1 MKKVTTFL
9 VATMLLCCAGQVVQA
24 QTIKQHSG
32 EASKHTDFGYV
43 SGKETYSYYIKDG
56 EQLKHGNYSFNATGE
71 LNDPIYQDNIKFA
84 ITAAFKDGKF
94 NGPCKA
100 TTTGT
105 FHRYTIF
112 NQRELIGSAKS
123 EFSANFKDGELD
135 GLLSITVRNLLADK
149 YAEKWPI
156 TEQISIMF
164 KQGKMVGQFDC
175 NYETRS
181 YGDGIKR
188 VKGQFAET
196 GLLTGKWL
204 IEYLD
209 KGQKADNLRFV
220 NSVLVDNGY
229 MSDETIQ
236 IAEQFAMGK
245 LSEKDVEAKG
255 YGVQTRK
262 TYFSLAVSHI
272 AGMIDEFGL
281 GELRDLEPESRKYF
295 IEERIPIEYKILVSV
310 PFCSDKEFQ
319 LICEDTNYI
328 KPKYDDKLLAYYV
341 VYRTYDEKG
350 FCDRRAYLTDSRLDE
365 YTALKEERAKAK
377 AGEFVDYL
385 RYLNEQY
392 GWYATLFDLYK
403 SGGDLKQIILKEYS
417 NDTFDAI
424 SRTDSKMVSF
434 MEWFEKWHYT
444 PGRTFTFE
452 EDRDGKIYAWKV
464 DEYPEFKKFRLAFH
478 QTDHELN
485 EELDTIKSHID
496 WIEQNSEGTFN
507 EISSSSKSWTLGPN
521 DRYRVSVNSLGH
533 WRRWNRLYSLCKQR
547 LANNELIKVKFPD
560 IQEKYKEDEDINKYN
575 GVGVRFTYEPIDSDE
590 RFDEFLDYIDNIVI
604 VQNGYL
610 RWDQLKNKVSENDTK
625 IRSSYQK
632 KTLKPYDSAYKA
644 GMKAVSK
651 KPNITNQ
658 TTAEAE
664 CAPLEQLLKEQ
675 ELFMN
680 STTPDAQ

>member
-24 QTIKQHSG
+24 QTVKQHSG
-32 EASKHTDFGYV
+32 AATKHTDYGNV
-43 SGKETYSYYIKDG
+43 SGQETYSYYIKDG

-71 LNDPIYQDNIKFA
+71 LNNPIYQDNIKFS

-123 EFSANFKDGELD
+123 EFSANFKEGELD
-135 GLLSITVRNLLADK
+135 GLLSITVRDLLADK

-156 TEQISIMF
+156 TEQINIMF
-164 KQGKMVGQFDC
+164 KNGKMVGQFDC
-175 NYETRS
+175 NYATRS
-181 YGDGIKR
+181 YGEGIQR
-188 VKGQFAET
+188 IKGQFAEN
-196 GLLTGKWL
+196 GSLTGKWL
-204 IEYLD
+204 IEHM
-209 KGQKADNLRFV
+209 GAKAENLRFV
-220 NSVLVDNGY
+220 SSVLVDNGS
-229 MSDETIQ
+229 MSDEVIQ
-236 IAEQFAMGK
+236 IAEQFATGK

-262 TYFSLAVSHI
+262 IYFSLAISHI
-272 AGMIDEFGL
+272 AGIIDEFGL
-281 GELRDLEPESRKYF
+281 EEIRETESESRKYF

-310 PFCSDKEFQ
+310 PFCTNEVFQ
-319 LICEDTNYI
+319 LICADTNYI
-328 KPKYDDKLLAYYV
+328 KPKYDEKLLAYYV
-341 VYRTYDEKG
+341 VYRAYDEKG
-350 FCDRRAYLTDSRLDE
+350 FYDSRAYLTDSRLAE
-365 YTALKEERAKAK
+365 YTAVKEEQSKAK
-377 AGEFVDYL
+377 AGKFVDYMRPRL
-385 RYLNEQY
+385 QY
-392 GWYATLFDLYK
+392 KEAATLYELYK
-403 SGGDLKQIILKEYS
+403 ESGEDLKQIMLKELSDYS
-417 NDTFDAI
+417 FRGII
-424 SRTDSKMVSF
+424 SIDKDMVAF
-434 MEWFEKWHYT
+434 IEWLEKWHYT
-444 PGRTFTFE
+444 PGTTYIFD
-452 EDRDGKIYAWKV
+452 EDRDGKISAWKV
-464 DEYPEFKKFRLAFH
+464 DEFPEFKKFRLTFNQAC
-478 QTDHELN
+478 QELH

-496 WIEQNSEGTFN
+496 WIEQNSNGTFN
-507 EISSSSKSWTLGPN
+507 EIRSSSKSWTLGPN
-521 DRYRVSVNSLGH
+521 DRYRVSINSLGH

-547 LANNELIKVKFPD
+547 LANNELIKVKFPN
-560 IQEKYKEDEDINKYN
+560 IQEKYKEDEDINKYD
-575 GVGVRFTYEPIDSDE
+575 GVGVRFTYEPIDTDD

-644 GMKAVSK
+644 GMKAISK
-651 KPNITNQ
+651 KPNITDQ
-658 TTAEAE
+658 ATAEAE

>member
-1 MKKVTTFL
+1 MKKVTKFL
-9 VATMLLCCAGQVVQA
+9 VATMLLCCAGQSLQA

-32 EASKHTDFGYV
+32 EGSKHTDYGNV

-56 EQLKHGNYSFNATGE
+56 EQVKHGNYTFNATGE
-71 LNDPIYQDNIKFA
+71 LNNPIYQDNIKFS

-123 EFSANFKDGELD
+123 QFSANFKEGELD
-135 GLLSITVRNLLADK
+135 GLLSITVRDLLADK

-156 TEQISIMF
+156 TEQINIMF
-164 KQGKMVGQFDC
+164 KNGKMVGQFDC
-175 NYETRS
+175 KFATRS
-181 YGDGIKR
+181 YGEGIQR
-188 VKGQFAET
+188 IKGQFAEN
-196 GLLTGKWL
+196 GSLTGKWL

-209 KGQKADNLRFV
+209 EGQADNLRFV

-236 IAEQFAMGK
+236 IAEQFATGK

-262 TYFSLAVSHI
+262 IYFSLAISHI
-272 AGMIDEFGL
+272 AGIIDEFGL
-281 GELRDLEPESRKYF
+281 EEIREIESESRKYF

-310 PFCSDKEFQ
+310 PFCTNEVFQ

-341 VYRTYDEKG
+341 VYRTYDEQG
-350 FCDRRAYLTDSRLDE
+350 FCDKRAYLTDSRLGE

-377 AGEFVDYL
+377 AGEFADYL
-385 RYLNEQY
+385 RDLNEQY

-417 NDTFDAI
+417 DDSFDAF
-424 SRTDSKMVSF
+424 SRTDRGMVSF
-434 MEWFEKWHYT
+434 MEWFEKVRYN
-444 PGRTFTFE
+444 PGSTYLFD
-452 EDRDGKIYAWKV
+452 DRDGKIYAWKV
-464 DEYPEFKKFRLAFH
+464 DEYPEFKKFRLVFNRAY
-478 QTDHELN
+478 QELY
-485 EELDTIKSHID
+485 EELDSIKSHVD
-496 WIEQNSEGTFN
+496 WIEQNSKGTFY
-507 EISSSSKSWTLGPN
+507 EISSSWKSRRLEPN
-521 DRYRVSVNSLGH
+521 NRYELPVKSLEY
-533 WRRWNRLYSLCKQR
+533 WRKWNRLYSLCKQR
-547 LANNELIKVKFPD
+547 LANNDSIKVKFPD
-560 IQEKYKEDEDINKYN
+560 VPEKYKEDESIDNY
-575 GVGVRFTYEPIDSDE
+575 GVRFDQMVTDE
-590 RFDEFLDYIDNIVI
+590 KFDDFIDYIENIVI

-610 RWDQLKNKVSENDTK
+610 RWDQLKNKVAENDTK

-632 KTLKPYDSAYKA
+632 KTLKPYNSAYKA
-644 GMKAVSK
+644 GMKAISK
-651 KPNITNQ
+651 KPIITDQ
-658 TTAEAE
+658 ATADAE
-664 CAPLEQLLKEQ
+664 CAPLVNLLKEQ
-675 ELFMN
+675 EQFMN